1 MDMEINFPGGKKV
14 DAIYKGFTIKTDQPE
29 QEGGEGTSPEPFSLF
44 LASIGT
50 CAGIYVLSFC
60 QKRNINTDGVK
71 MILKTEKNKETHM
84 INKISIE
91 IQVPK
96 DFPDNYKPL
105 LNTFLKHCD
114 LVKFAEYQP
123 SKEDIQKTF
132 DSCKAFIEGTQ
143 ERE

>member
-29 QEGGEGTSPEPFSLF
+29 REGGEGISPEPFSLF

-50 CAGIYVLSFC
+50 CTGIYVLSFC

-71 MILKTEKNKETHM
+71 MILRTEKNKETHM
-84 INKISIE
+84 INKISME

-96 DFPDNYKPL
+96 DFPDNYKNAIIKTAGL
-105 LNTFLKHCD
+105 CTVKKHLEKPPD
-114 LVKFAEYQP
+114 IDISVKKIG
-123 SKEDIQKTF
+123 S
-132 DSCKAFIEGTQ
+132 
-143 ERE
+143 